1 MLIYIL
7 KEKFYGNYD
16 FQNKTAAILTKTIL
30 FITLVFY
37 YHTQGSTGIAY
48 IPDINVHQ
56 GLKCNWVLFTLAINM
71 GFDRLMRIINQ
82 ADNVYELL
90 R

>member
-1 MLIYIL
+1 MWGEAICTTKHNEPQIL
-7 KEKFYGNYD
+7 H
-16 FQNKTAAILTKTIL
+16 QTASYLAVDVEFT
-30 FITLVFY
+30 FFY
-37 YHTQGSTGIAY
+37 YHKQGSTTIAY

-56 GLKCNWVLFTLAINM
+56 GLKCKRVVFTLAINI